1 MITVWDSSQGVNT
14 RQGKI
19 ASQGKNA
26 MQGKIA
32 SQDKSGGEG
41 RNSDHKRHEEENS
54 ILNWQADLRSL

>member
-1 MITVWDSSQGVNT
+1 MITIWDASQDENA

-19 ASQGKNA
+19 ASQG
-26 MQGKIA
+26 
-32 SQDKSGGEG
+32 KSGGEG